1 MTAVLTVGEALV
13 DIVVPHGGGEQ
24 SEHVGG
30 SPANV
35 AIGVSALGHD
45 SRLTAYL
52 GVDERGTRV
61 REHVERYGVHLTAG
75 SQSAPHTSTA
85 TAHLDADAVATYDF
99 DLRWEVGPQDL
110 DGVGHLHTGSIAATL
125 EPGGSEVVALIERAR
140 AGATISYDPNAR
152 PTIMGAPED
161 ARQRIEEC
169 IGRSDVVKA
178 SLEDVQWL
186 YGGPSGDPEDE
197 DAEAVEVVEVV
208 HAWGQLGPQLVVVT
222 RGGDGAVVHLSRD
235 DTTLELPSLTVE
247 VVDTVG
253 AGDSF
258 MSGLLSGLLDAG
270 LLGSPEARDRLA
282 RAELEDI
289 APALERAVACAGW
302 TVARAGAAA
311 PTRADLGLEPAA
323 AH

>member
-1 MTAVLTVGEALV
+1 MAAVLTVGEALI
-13 DIVVPHGGGEQ
+13 DIVVPHGDGER

-35 AIGVSALGHD
+35 AIGVSALDHD

-52 GVDERGTRV
+52 APDEHGDRV
-61 REHVERYGVHLTAG
+61 REHLERHDVRLTEG
-75 SQSAPHTSTA
+75 SLGADHTSTA
-85 TAHLDADAVATYDF
+85 TAHLDADAVATYEF
-99 DLRWEVGPQDL
+99 DLAWEVGPQDL
-110 DGVGHLHTGSIAATL
+110 SGVGHVHTGSIAATL
-125 EPGGSEVVALIERAR
+125 EPGGSEVVRLIEAAR
-140 AGATISYDPNAR
+140 GTATVSYDPNAR
-152 PTIMGAPED
+152 PSIMGSPQD

-186 YGGPSGDPEDE
+186 YGE
-197 DAEAVEVVEVV
+197 DADVVQVV
-208 HAWGQLGPQLVVVT
+208 HEWGQLGPELVVVT
-222 RGGDGAVVHLSRD
+222 RGGEGAVVHLSRD
-235 DTTLELPSLTVE
+235 DTTLELPSLTVR

-258 MSGLLSGLLDAG
+258 MSGLLSGLLDAR
-270 LLGSPEARDRLA
+270 LLGSPEARGRLA

-289 APALERAVACAGW
+289 APALERAVACAGF

-311 PTRADLGLEPAA
+311 PTRADLGLA
-323 AH
+323 